1 MLSSYALWVSAVV
14 ALIGALIFWS
24 NPARMV
30 NRLVFTCSLHIAAW
44 LAFLNLTIT
53 SARGSPDGLFWL
65 RWTYAISASLPLHFF
80 FVKESIVAGLGRDKL
95 KLSWRMMGW
104 VSVSL
109 VLTVIPFTEVFIPSY
124 SVATQPV
131 RGWAYH
137 GYEYGIV
144 VLYAFLFRDSLRTIK
159 TVGGAQRL
167 ELQVWLVGGCA
178 SAATILALKA
188 LSTLTHDPFYVGL
201 QPFVALVYYGGTAYA
216 ITASRIFDARQLVL
230 VVVEKII
237 LIVAVACVAYL
248 LDLLI
253 GEFLSP
259 SLALLATTALALW
272 FAAAVNSR
280 LDRTFQFYPQGTA
293 ARQAAYAVARR
304 EIQAQGL
311 EQAFLSILKGWGQ
324 TDRALMLSG
333 TKSALEGGGVELPQD
348 CATLQILRQLRWA
361 TPERLAREKS
371 APEREELGRF
381 LQEQRLGVVVLSEGP
396 TLTLLVGVGV
406 PASRRPFTY
415 PQVTQ
420 LMELASIIES
430 ALERSHYSVKAQH
443 AEQLATVGLLGASLA
458 HEIRNPLVTIK
469 TFVQL
474 LPQHHQDPAFR
485 DKFFRLIGDEVSRID
500 RLTEQLLD
508 LASPRAY
515 VAVPTPLHPLLRSSL
530 DLVTTK
536 ADHRQI
542 RIISEFAASPDV
554 ALTDA
559 AATKQV
565 LLNLCF
571 NAIHAVENREGDRW
585 IRVATRNVPE
595 GIEIA
600 VSDNGPGIAPEI
612 LPRLFQPFQSTK
624 STGFGLGLA
633 ICTDIL
639 SGLKATIA
647 ADPPSPGTGA
657 TFRVHFPC
665 PPPSS

>member
-406 PASRRPFTY
+406 PASRRPFT
-415 PQVTQ
+415 TR
-420 LMELASIIES
+420 
-430 ALERSHYSVKAQH
+430 RSC
-443 AEQLATVGLLGASLA
+443 GL
-458 HEIRNPLVTIK
+458 PK
-469 TFVQL
+469 
-474 LPQHHQDPAFR
+474 
-485 DKFFRLIGDEVSRID
+485 
-500 RLTEQLLD
+500 
-508 LASPRAY
+508 
-515 VAVPTPLHPLLRSSL
+515 
-530 DLVTTK
+530 
-536 ADHRQI
+536 
-542 RIISEFAASPDV
+542 
-554 ALTDA
+554 
-559 AATKQV
+559 
-565 LLNLCF
+565 
-571 NAIHAVENREGDRW
+571 
-585 IRVATRNVPE
+585 
-595 GIEIA
+595 
-600 VSDNGPGIAPEI
+600 
-612 LPRLFQPFQSTK
+612 
-624 STGFGLGLA
+624 
-633 ICTDIL
+633 
-639 SGLKATIA
+639 
-647 ADPPSPGTGA
+647 
-657 TFRVHFPC
+657 
-665 PPPSS
+665 

>member
-1 MLSSYALWVSAVV
+1 MLSSYALWVSAMV

-65 RWTYAISASLPLHFF
+65 RWTYVVSASLPLHFF
-80 FVKESIVAGLGRDKL
+80 LVKESIIAGLGRDKL
-95 KLSWRMMGW
+95 KLGWPMMGW
-104 VSVSL
+104 VVVSL

-188 LSTLTHDPFYVGL
+188 LSTLTHDPLYVGL

-237 LIVAVACVAYL
+237 LIVAVSCVAYL

-585 IRVATRNVPE
+585 IRVATRTVPE
-595 GIEIA
+595 GIDIA

-612 LPRLFQPFQSTK
+612 LPLLFQPFQSTK